1 MRLLETQR
9 QAIKNIIADIVG
21 SESRIWLFGSRV
33 DDTLQGGDIDLLIET
48 DTILPSRVA
57 VLCKLEGRFAR
68 ILGDRKIDP
77 PQRRTHHPAAPHL
90 PGSKRKGQALMSI
103 DYLAEH
109 ADLARIALELAERKS
124 RHLRYTWQT
133 LYQEPIDLAWV
144 KNLEKRENLAEKID
158 AFVGRFG
165 RLQDH
170 IGEKLLPA
178 FARLLGEQPKSL
190 VDVMAYA
197 ERMGWV
203 RNAEEFIGARR
214 LRNLLVHEYM
224 TEAELFLE
232 ALIAAKAATELL
244 FEVVETVRQEAVKRH
259 LSMSK

>member
-1 MRLLETQR
+1 
-9 QAIKNIIADIVG
+9 
-21 SESRIWLFGSRV
+21 
-33 DDTLQGGDIDLLIET
+33 
-48 DTILPSRVA
+48 
-57 VLCKLEGRFAR
+57 
-68 ILGDRKIDP
+68 
-77 PQRRTHHPAAPHL
+77 
-90 PGSKRKGQALMSI
+90 MSI

-109 ADLARIALELAERKS
+109 ADLARIALELAERES

-244 FEVVETVRQEAVKRH
+244 FEVVEMVRQEAVKRH